1 MKDVI
6 FEANDWTLIDFLKA
20 QVTKFRTDK
29 CTISFLDEVNC
40 INFLVLLVDQLSLG
54 EMELD

>member
-20 QVTKFRTDK
+20 QVTKFRTDN
-29 CTISFLDEVNC
+29 CTISFLVEVNC